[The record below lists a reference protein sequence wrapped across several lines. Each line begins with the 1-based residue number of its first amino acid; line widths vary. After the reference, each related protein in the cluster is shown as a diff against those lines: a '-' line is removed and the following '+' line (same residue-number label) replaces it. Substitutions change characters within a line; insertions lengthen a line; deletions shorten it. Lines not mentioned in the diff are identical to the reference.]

1 MKTDPEQVR
10 LPELPIFK
18 KYSLAL
24 REEYARAPDV
34 LAMLERT
41 SSRIKEMVEKAEDL
55 RRKED
60 EIVSALQ
67 VEAEAEVE
75 TLDEVEHD
83 EPPEVDEPEDED
95 VRPFWENDDSEVDP
109 VPPGALSTP
118 RARPKPKVA
127 AKKATKAKPSP
138 KKPAAR
144 KKASAVRT
152 QIVRVGERGTPLT
165 SRSAKPKPK
174 TKPKPKPKARA
185 KPKPK
190 PKPSSRSRAKVKKR

>member
-24 REEYARAPDV
+24 REEYARASDV

-41 SSRIKEMVEKAEDL
+41 SSRIKEMVEKAEDK

-60 EIVSALQ
+60 EVVRALQ

-75 TLDEVEHD
+75 ALDEVEHD
-83 EPPEVDEPEDED
+83 DPPEVDEQEDEED

-109 VPPGALSTP
+109 VPPRAMSTS

-127 AKKATKAKPSP
+127 AKKATKAKPAP
-138 KKPAAR
+138 KKPATR

-152 QIVRVGERGTPLT
+152 QIVRVGEKGTPL
-165 SRSAKPKPK
+165 SSHSAKSKPK
-174 TKPKPKPKARA
+174 TKPKPKA
-185 KPKPK
+185 KPAP
-190 PKPSSRSRAKVKKR
+190 RSRAKLKKR